1 MEEHCATTAKL
12 HAPLGGS
19 AVGQAG
25 SACTLASLAIFAKG
39 CFIASVNTLTI
50 SSSRPAQDPYQPDA
64 PTRKMPHSL
73 LEWLQDGAERFSGVG
88 HDRADQ
94 LLLPD

>member
-1 MEEHCATTAKL
+1 MEEHCATTATL
-12 HAPLGGS
+12 HASLGGS

-25 SACTLASLAIFAKG
+25 SACTIASRAVFAKG

-50 SSSRPAQDPYQPDA
+50 SAAAQRKIRTRQTHQLGRC
-64 PTRKMPHSL
+64 PTL
-73 LEWLQDGAERFSGVG
+73 LEWLQDGAERFSRVG

-94 LLLPD
+94 LLRPD

>member
-12 HAPLGGS
+12 HASLGGS

-25 SACTLASLAIFAKG
+25 SACTLASLAVFAKG

-50 SSSRPAQDPYQPDA
+50 SSSRPAQDPYQADA
-64 PTRKMPHSL
+64 PTRKMHYAAGMVARWCG
-73 LEWLQDGAERFSGVG
+73 EI
-88 HDRADQ
+88 
-94 LLLPD
+94 

>member
-12 HAPLGGS
+12 HASLGGS

-25 SACTLASLAIFAKG
+25 SACTLASIAIFAKG
-39 CFIASVNTLTI
+39 CFISVNTLTI
-50 SSSRPAQDPYQPDA
+50 SAAAQRKIRTSQTHQLGRC
-64 PTRKMPHSL
+64 PTL
-73 LEWLQDGAERFSGVG
+73 LEWLQDGAERFSRVG

>member
-1 MEEHCATTAKL
+1 MEEHCATTATL
-12 HAPLGGS
+12 HASLGGS

-25 SACTLASLAIFAKG
+25 SACTLASIAIFAKG
-39 CFIASVNTLTI
+39 CFISVNTLTI
-50 SSSRPAQDPYQPDA
+50 SSSRPAQDPYQADA

-73 LEWLQDGAERFSGVG
+73 LEWLQDGAERCSRVG